1 MNPSG
6 LLVEGAPLLVS
17 LPGDRTS
24 VDQVE
29 AERERESER
38 EVVVVVVV
46 GMGVSISCPRRPPWH
61 RVDDRLPAPVH
72 PR

>member
-38 EVVVVVVV
+38 EVVVVV
-46 GMGVSISCPRRPPWH
+46 GMGVSISCRRRPPRH